1 MPQYLNRRTFIQ
13 TAGVTAAGLVMS
25 GTKSIADLMP
35 DQPLF
40 KISLGEYS
48 LHRALDARKLDH
60 LDFARVAKETYGIN
74 AIEYWSTPFGGKVT
88 QADYLAELNKRAKDL
103 GVRQL
108 LILIDNEGD
117 LGDPDNQKRAQAVDN
132 HKKWLEGAK
141 TLGCH
146 SIRVNARSEGSYDEQ
161 LKLAV
166 DGLHRLTEL
175 GATYGLNVIVEN
187 HGGLSSNGK
196 WLSAVM
202 KQVNLP
208 NCGTLPDF
216 GNFGDYDRYLGTQEM
231 MPYAKAVSAKSR
243 EFDDAGNEVQTDYH
257 KILKI
262 VVDAGYHEYLG
273 IEYEGTKHTE
283 PEGILLT
290 KRLLERV
297 RETL

>member
-48 LHRALDARKLDH
+48 LHRALDAKKLDH